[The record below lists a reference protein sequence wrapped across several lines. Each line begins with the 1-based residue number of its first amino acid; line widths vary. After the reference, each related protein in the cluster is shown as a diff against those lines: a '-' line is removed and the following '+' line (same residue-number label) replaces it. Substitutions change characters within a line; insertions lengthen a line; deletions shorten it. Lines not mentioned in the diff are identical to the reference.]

1 MLLPVSLRPA
11 VVSLVQVLYY
21 RYQHSP
27 IVFLLGNGPVMI
39 ASAFV
44 YTHGDANVSALRQSS
59 SFRP

>member
-27 IVFLLGNGPVMI
+27 MVFLL
-39 ASAFV
+39 
-44 YTHGDANVSALRQSS
+44 
-59 SFRP
+59 